1 MVFEEG
7 DKEWGSDEPITE
19 ELLAEAKGITQI
31 LQE

>member
-7 DKEWGSDEPITE
+7 NKEWGSNTPITE
-19 ELLAEAKGITQI
+19 ELLGEAKGIRQI